1 MTERK
6 SSESTHRLS
15 VKRGTRLISRS
26 TKPSANNVVTP
37 PKAAV
42 AAPNARKDEVHRR
55 RYPFNDMLKRKS
67 EGAVDLE
74 RDTAPSGPSNELFS
88 KSEMAS
94 SGDDAVDARMA
105 HRIADLERA
114 LAIAKEE
121 QNLAREELSRLRQ
134 HREEDQH
141 AMEELSARLAES
153 GSNANRV
160 SPAQL
165 EERLA
170 SHDDTRQHRVERAQS
185 NSEADDLRLRLHA
198 AEKESQ
204 ERLQQLLALKSSI
217 SSLTR
222 MDSQITDSELAESFS
237 QLANRVR
244 EWSVSNFRRSKLNLD
259 KLPKETEEVLTALNP
274 LYSVSLRSTDKLAL
288 YQAIVSSSLMQIFD
302 APVVFGLPSTG
313 PFATLR
319 PLAEHT
325 RHLGTTYREW
335 VRATVQILERSE
347 ANSDMEIEREAS
359 LHRLTGEISH
369 ILFTLT
375 SVSLP
380 PHAQSVLTGI
390 LKDAVILQR
399 TLALQKARYQL
410 LFLRCQD
417 ASMQFDDRTME
428 AVNDIDPAVEDGTD
442 MDVDRR
448 FLFCAFPG
456 LVKWGDEWGEH
467 AEMSNV
473 LLKARVCSG
482 VS

>member
-1 MTERK
+1 
-6 SSESTHRLS
+6 
-15 VKRGTRLISRS
+15 
-26 TKPSANNVVTP
+26 
-37 PKAAV
+37 
-42 AAPNARKDEVHRR
+42 
-55 RYPFNDMLKRKS
+55 MLKRKS

-74 RDTAPSGPSNELFS
+74 RDTAPSGPSNELYS

-121 QNLAREELSRLRQ
+121 QNLAREELSKVRQ
-134 HREEDQH
+134 YREEDQH
-141 AMEELSARLAES
+141 AIEELRARLAES

-160 SPAQL
+160 LPAQL
-165 EERLA
+165 EDRFP
-170 SHDDTRQHRVERAQS
+170 SHDEPHQHRLERSQP
-185 NSEADDLRLRLHA
+185 NGEADDLRLRLHA

-222 MDSQITDSELAESFS
+222 IDSQITDSELAESFS
-237 QLANRVR
+237 QLANRLR
-244 EWSVSNFRRSKLNLD
+244 EWTVSNFRRSSLNLD
-259 KLPKETEEVLTALNP
+259 KLPKEMEEILSALNP
-274 LYSVSLRSTDKLAL
+274 LYSVNIRSTDKLAL
-288 YQAIVSSSLMQIFD
+288 YQAIVSNSLMQIFD

-335 VRATVQILERSE
+335 VRATVQVLERSE
-347 ANSDMEIEREAS
+347 AHSDIETERQAS
-359 LHRLTGEISH
+359 LHRLAGEISH
-369 ILFTLT
+369 MLFTLT

-380 PHAQSVLTGI
+380 PSAHSTLTGI
-390 LKDAVILQR
+390 LKDAVGLQR
-399 TLALQKARYQL
+399 TLSLQKARYQL
-410 LFLRCQD
+410 PFFRCQD

-428 AVNDIDPAVEDGTD
+428 AVNDVDSAVEDGAD

-467 AEMSNV
+467 VEMSNV

-482 VS
+482 AS

>member
-1 MTERK
+1 
-6 SSESTHRLS
+6 
-15 VKRGTRLISRS
+15 
-26 TKPSANNVVTP
+26 
-37 PKAAV
+37 
-42 AAPNARKDEVHRR
+42 
-55 RYPFNDMLKRKS
+55 MLKRKS
-67 EGAVDLE
+67 EGAVDRE
-74 RDTAPSGPSNELFS
+74 RDTAPSGPSNELYS
-88 KSEMAS
+88 KSKMAS

-121 QNLAREELSRLRQ
+121 QNLAREELSKVKQ
-134 HREEDQH
+134 YREADEH
-141 AMEELSARLAES
+141 AIEELRARLIES

-160 SPAQL
+160 PPAQL
-165 EERLA
+165 DERFP
-170 SHDDTRQHRVERAQS
+170 SHDEPYQHRLERPQP
-185 NSEADDLRLRLHA
+185 NGEADDLRLRLHA

-222 MDSQITDSELAESFS
+222 MESQITDSELAASFS

-244 EWSVSNFRRSKLNLD
+244 EWTVSNFRRSKLNLD
-259 KLPKETEEVLTALNP
+259 SLPKETEEVLSALNP
-274 LYSVSLRSTDKLAL
+274 LYSVNIRSTDKLAL
-288 YQAIVSSSLMQIFD
+288 YQAIVSNSLMQIFD

-347 ANSDMEIEREAS
+347 AKRDVDTERVAS
-359 LHRLTGEISH
+359 LHRLTGEVSH

-390 LKDAVILQR
+390 LKDAASLQR

-410 LFLRCQD
+410 LFFRCQD

-428 AVNDIDPAVEDGTD
+428 AVNDVDPAVEDGTD

-482 VS
+482 VNGAL